1 MIKSLLVANRGEI
14 ACRIFRTARRL
25 GVRTIAV
32 YSDADAG
39 ARHVREA
46 DEAFRIGP
54 AAARES
60 YLSIERIL
68 EAARLAGAE
77 AIHPGYGFLSE
88 NAKFAQAC
96 VDAGVLFVGPPAAAI
111 AAMGS
116 KIVAKAR
123 MRAAGVPV
131 LPGYEGARQDLDA
144 LESAALELGLPLI
157 IKPAAGG
164 GGKGMRI
171 VREKSEI
178 APALAGARRLAE
190 SAFGDSALLLER
202 YLPAPRHVE
211 VQVFADTQGH
221 FVHLGDR
228 DCSIQRRHQKLIEEA
243 PAPAIP
249 AEIHSRLRAAALLV
263 AREIGY
269 VSAGTVEF
277 LFDGRE
283 FYFMEMN
290 TRLQVE
296 HTVTEAITGLDLV
309 EWQLR
314 VASGEPLPLTQEE
327 IRLQGHAIEARV
339 CAEDPDRDFLPS
351 AGDLRLLEWP
361 SGESIRVDA
370 GFTTGDAVPA
380 TYDSLLGK
388 VVAWAPER
396 SQAAARLSSALERI
410 YCVGVQTN
418 DRWLSRVLRDPR
430 FLGVRHSIAFLQE
443 SGADFAGPREI
454 DAPVLALAALA
465 AHATSAGQGD
475 SPAAC
480 GAAGIGGAAGFA
492 GGPAGLGG
500 GGVRVAGGAAGV
512 ARDGPRGAAG
522 LARSPSGARDR
533 ASLSDPAR
541 APNGSLP
548 WSPWDA
554 LDGFAPNLP
563 ARVSYHLT
571 WHGHPHPVDLTFVR
585 GQPTEVAI
593 NAPAPSAV
601 SAPSAHT
608 GPSAMT
614 APLGGTAPSPESAS
628 PARRAPAAV
637 SGSAAATAP
646 SGASAPF
653 APTAPLPTS
662 VSLSTPLA
670 LSEIAI
676 SDGVVIASVA
686 GVRRQARY
694 LRNGAHL
701 HLWTADQHIEL
712 LIEDPRLKEFSA
724 SAAQGGLTTPLPGV
738 VAAVS
743 TKVGQAVKAG
753 DVLMVIEAMKMEHS
767 IRAPHDGVVKLIHF
781 RRGDR
786 VPEGSELLELAP
798 AAAT

>member
-32 YSDADAG
+32 FSDADAN
-39 ARHVREA
+39 ARHVRAA
-46 DEAFRIGP
+46 DEAVRIGP

-60 YLSIERIL
+60 YLNIERIID
-68 EAARLAGAE
+68 AARAAGAE

-88 NAKFAQAC
+88 NAQFAQAC
-96 VDAGVLFVGPPAAAI
+96 VDAGAVFVGPPAAAI
-111 AAMGS
+111 TAMGS

-123 MRAAGVPV
+123 MRAIGVPV
-131 LPGYEGARQDLDA
+131 LPGYEGSQQGLEA

-164 GGKGMRI
+164 GGKGMHI
-171 VREKSEI
+171 VRERAEI
-178 APALAGARRLAE
+178 ASALAGARRLAE
-190 SAFGDSALLLER
+190 SAFGDGALLLER
-202 YLPAPRHVE
+202 YLLAPRHVE

-221 FVHLGDR
+221 YLHLGDR

-249 AEIHSRLRAAALLV
+249 TEIHARLRAAALRV

-314 VASGEPLPLTQEE
+314 IASGEPLPLTQEE

-351 AGDLRLLEWP
+351 AGELRLLEWP
-361 SGESIRVDA
+361 AGESIRVDA
-370 GFTTGDAVPA
+370 GFGTGDVVPS

-388 VVAWAPER
+388 VVAWAPARAE
-396 SQAAARLSSALERI
+396 AAARLSSALERI

-430 FLGVRHSIAFLQE
+430 FGAVRHSIAFLQE
-443 SGADFAGPREI
+443 SAADFAGPSDLE
-454 DAPVLALAALA
+454 AFVVALAVLA
-465 AHATSAGQGD
+465 AHA
-475 SPAAC
+475 
-480 GAAGIGGAAGFA
+480 
-492 GGPAGLGG
+492 
-500 GGVRVAGGAAGV
+500 
-512 ARDGPRGAAG
+512 
-522 LARSPSGARDR
+522 SPSV
-533 ASLSDPAR
+533 PH
-541 APNGSLP
+541 NP
-548 WSPWDA
+548 WSV
-554 LDGFAPNLP
+554 LDGFTPNLQ
-563 ARVSYHLT
+563 ARVSYNLS
-571 WHGHPHPVDLTFVR
+571 WHDRPYVVEITFLR
-585 GQPTEVAI
+585 CQ
-593 NAPAPSAV
+593 
-601 SAPSAHT
+601 
-608 GPSAMT
+608 
-614 APLGGTAPSPESAS
+614 
-628 PARRAPAAV
+628 
-637 SGSAAATAP
+637 ATAIAIDAQP
-646 SGASAPF
+646 PI
-653 APTAPLPTS
+653 
-662 VSLSTPLA
+662 PLA
-670 LSEIAI
+670 DFAI
-676 SDGVVIASVA
+676 SDGVVGATLN
-686 GVRRQARY
+686 GVRRHARY
-694 LRNGAHL
+694 LRDGSHQ
-701 HLWTADQHIEL
+701 HLWAAGQHFD
-712 LIEDPRLKEFSA
+712 LILADPRLKEFSA
-724 SAAQGGLTTPLPGV
+724 AAAQGGLTTPLPGV
-738 VAAVS
+738 VVAITAKIGD
-743 TKVGQAVKAG
+743 TVKAG

-767 IRAPHDGVVKLIHF
+767 IRAPHDGEVKVIHF

-798 AAAT
+798 ATAT